1 VDAAAIIP
9 LVVVAVGFVAFCL
22 YDLTRTDVRWLPKW
36 VWALIILV
44 SIPLGGIVYLAVGRD
59 T

>member
-1 VDAAAIIP
+1 MNAAAITP

-36 VWALIILV
+36 VWALIILL
-44 SIPLGGIVYLAVGRD
+44 SIPLGGIVYLAIGRD